1 MLSFPPPTSPEAI
14 TDKNLGLLIWRWE
27 RAWGAKAGLPTLQR
41 RLTAKGTNAP
51 IIGAEP
57 CARSHPQVCHH
68 SNRSDKTAVCSVRVL
83 ERNRYRECFCDAPKI
98 TNRGQ
103 EAGDRQLV
111 APNPGQNNTH
121 NGFLWRKPYRTTH
134 VRTVRNTE

>member
-1 MLSFPPPTSPEAI
+1 MLSFPPPPHQKPLQIKISAADLEVGACMGSKGRTADPA
-14 TDKNLGLLIWRWE
+14 
-27 RAWGAKAGLPTLQR
+27 AKADS
-41 RLTAKGTNAP
+41 KGTNAP

-68 SNRSDKTAVCSVRVL
+68 SNRSDKTAVCSVRAL
-83 ERNRYRECFCDAPKI
+83 ERNRYRECFCDAPAN
-98 TNRGQ
+98 TSRGQ